1 MVSRSADHPRP
12 VAVLIGP
19 PGSGKS
25 TVATE
30 LARLLGVARLD
41 TDDMVVEVSGSSI
54 PDLFID
60 HGEAHF
66 RAIERECVHRAL
78 ASHNGV
84 LSLGGGAILDPQTQ
98 AELAGHAV
106 AFLDVSLRVAS
117 RRSGFDHGRPLM
129 SLNPRG
135 QWLRL
140 MQDRRGIYE
149 ALATVRIETDDL
161 SPAQVA
167 EQVAAGLGLV
177 AAGADGP
184 ARQEGAS
191 RG

>member
-1 MVSRSADHPRP
+1 MVSSSAGQARP

-25 TVATE
+25 TVASE

-41 TDDMVVEVSGSSI
+41 TDDMVVEAAGSSI

-66 RAIERECVHRAL
+66 RAIERDCVHRAL
-78 ASHNGV
+78 ASHDGV
-84 LSLGGGAILDPQTQ
+84 LSLGGGAILDPHTQ
-98 AELAGHAV
+98 AELAGQAV
-106 AFLDVSLRVAS
+106 AFLDVSLRAAS

-149 ALATVRIETDDL
+149 SLATVRVETDDL
-161 SPAQVA
+161 SPVQVA
-167 EQVAAGLGLV
+167 EQVAQGLGLV
-177 AAGADGP
+177 AASSPG
-184 ARQEGAS
+184 ES
-191 RG
+191 RHD